1 MSAIQAKYLDH
12 MGTDLSVI
20 NAARIS
26 FSQDDYG
33 NLQPE
38 PRTETQIL
46 GLLNFL
52 ARGMQADDWSKLIS
66 SDLPS
71 MYFKDDVDRLAFIK
85 RIRHTPVHWAPF
97 AHTCISVKCSAPVP
111 IRTQC

>member
-38 PRTETQIL
+38 PRTEAQIL
-46 GLLNFL
+46 SLLNFL
-52 ARGMQADDWSKLIS
+52 ARGVDQKEWNQRLE
-66 SDLPS
+66 DLSNGVSHPALT
-71 MYFKDDVDRLAFIK
+71 YKN
-85 RIRHTPVHWAPF
+85 IRHTPTHWAPF

>member
-38 PRTETQIL
+38 PRTEAQIL
-46 GLLNFL
+46 DLLNFL
-52 ARGMQADDWSKLIS
+52 ARGMQTG
-66 SDLPS
+66 
-71 MYFKDDVDRLAFIK
+71 V
-85 RIRHTPVHWAPF
+85 
-97 AHTCISVKCSAPVP
+97 
-111 IRTQC
+111 